1 MYSFK
6 NDLGSIKFL
15 IHLFMVLFY
24 NDSWLV
30 ILINSSPK
38 EALDS
43 YHWNPIKG
51 NIKSY
56 GKSSYRRY
64 AI

>member
-1 MYSFK
+1 
-6 NDLGSIKFL
+6 
-15 IHLFMVLFY
+15 MVLFY